1 MGIGHFLYI
10 EHTGTVVLPWWGGG
24 KRPQVKNPWVDH
36 LNLNKSNAIFNTIL
50 QKVYQFL
57 RLFTTILYEYVN

>member
-24 KRPQVKNPWVDH
+24 GGEVPPGK
-36 LNLNKSNAIFNTIL
+36 KSMGGSFEL
-50 QKVYQFL
+50 K
-57 RLFTTILYEYVN
+57 

>member
-24 KRPQVKNPWVDH
+24 GEVPPGK
-36 LNLNKSNAIFNTIL
+36 KSMGGSFEL
-50 QKVYQFL
+50 K
-57 RLFTTILYEYVN
+57 